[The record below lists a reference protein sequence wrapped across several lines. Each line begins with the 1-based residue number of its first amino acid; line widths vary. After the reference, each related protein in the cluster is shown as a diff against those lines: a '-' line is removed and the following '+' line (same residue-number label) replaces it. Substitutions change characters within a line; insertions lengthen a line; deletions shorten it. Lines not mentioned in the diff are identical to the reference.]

1 MEDYDFSDMEYEE
14 LLLVVTSTFGNGDPP
29 ENGEVRSLI
38 PIDDWILT
46 QILQKLRSFYNSD
59 SVIETILNLTG

>member
-29 ENGEVRSLI
+29 ENGEVRSRMST
-38 PIDDWILT
+38 DDWILT
-46 QILQKLRSFYNSD
+46 QILQKLKLCVLLII
-59 SVIETILNLTG
+59 VIVSLKLY